1 MKEKVV
7 ELIEGIEKNKRKLEK
22 IYGTLEEACKVE
34 LSLIGRNEKSAVM
47 VAGFLEN
54 YYTCLETIFL
64 RISQF
69 FENNL
74 TGKRWHAE
82 LLEKMTF
89 HLEGIR
95 PAVVSDENYPRLLE
109 LLKFRHFR
117 RYYFE
122 LEYDWD
128 RLDFLIRKLREAH
141 PIVSRDLEQFRAFLQ
156 GFLSE

>member
-1 MKEKVV
+1 MNEKVI
-7 ELIEGIEKNKRKLEK
+7 ELLETIEKNKKKLGQ
-22 IYGTLEEACKVE
+22 IYTTLEEAYAVE
-34 LSLIGRNEKSAVM
+34 VSLIGKNEKSAVM

-74 TGKRWHAE
+74 TDRRWHLE
-82 LLEKMTF
+82 LLEKMTL

-95 PAVVSDENYPRLLE
+95 PAVVSEENYPRLLE

-117 RYYFE
+117 RYYFD
-122 LEYDWD
+122 LAYDWD
-128 RLDFLIRKLREAH
+128 RLEFLIRKLREAH
-141 PIVSRDLEQFRAFLQ
+141 PVVLCDANQFSRFLQ
-156 GFLSE
+156 ELFVE